1 MIAAA
6 TRHRSTRSVDLSII
20 VPTYNEVENAGVLV
34 ERLDECLVG
43 TDWEVIFVDDDSPD
57 GTASRIRE
65 LARNDSRV
73 RLLHRIGRRGLS
85 SAAIEGML
93 ASTAPLIAV
102 MDADLQHDEQLLP
115 RMRDLF
121 HADEELDIVIGS
133 RHLAGGGVG
142 NWSKD
147 RQLISRLAA
156 RLSRSVLKAQVSDPM
171 SGFFMLRR
179 QVLDLVV
186 RDLSGIGFKILLD
199 ILASSKRRLRI
210 RELPYQ
216 FRTRA
221 HGESKL
227 DSTVAWEYLMMLLDK
242 SLGRY
247 VPVRFIP
254 FAVVG
259 GLGVLVH
266 MAILWLLF
274 RAAGTEFVIGQS
286 VATLAAMT
294 FNFFINNSFTYRDRR
309 LHGWRLLRGWISFS
323 IACSIGA
330 VANIGIATY
339 LFYATSS
346 NGAWWII
353 SATAGILV
361 GAVWNY
367 AVTSVYTWN
376 KPHATAS

>member
-1 MIAAA
+1 MSS
-6 TRHRSTRSVDLSII
+6 STQSADLSII
-20 VPTYNEVENAGVLV
+20 VPTYNEAENVGVLV
-34 ERLDECLVG
+34 ELLTDCLAG
-43 TDWEVIFVDDDSPD
+43 SHWEVIFVDDDSPD
-57 GTASRIRE
+57 GTAARVRE
-65 LARNDSRV
+65 LARGDSRV

-93 ASTAPLIAV
+93 ASTAPLVAI
-102 MDADLQHDEQLLP
+102 MDADLQHDERLLP
-115 RMRDLF
+115 QMRDLF
-121 HADEELDIVIGS
+121 GADKDLDVVIGS
-133 RHLAGGGVG
+133 RHTAGGGVG
-142 NWSKD
+142 DWSKD

-156 RLSRSVLKAQVSDPM
+156 RLSHAILKTRVSDPM

-179 QVLDLVV
+179 RVLDLVV

-199 ILASSKRRLRI
+199 ILASARRPLRI

-216 FRTRA
+216 FRTRI

-242 SLGRY
+242 SVGRY
-247 VPVRFIP
+247 IPVRFIP
-254 FAVVG
+254 FAFVG

-266 MAILWLLF
+266 LTILWLLF
-274 RAAGTEFVIGQS
+274 RAAGTEFVTGQS

-309 LHGWRLLRGWISFS
+309 LHGWKLLRGWISFS

-339 LFYATSS
+339 LFYATS
-346 NGAWWII
+346 NDGAWWII

-376 KPHATAS
+376 KPHPAAS